1 MDQTPPSPPRDA
13 RAIVLV
19 EDDESTARL
28 MKLCLE
34 RRGYTVEH
42 IADGRAAL
50 ALVERSTLPALVI
63 IDYLMPYADGLKV
76 TRRLRD
82 DPVWQAVPI
91 LCVTGTTHE
100 DTMVQGLRL
109 HSDGFLSK
117 PFRPE
122 ELVGLVHRLT
132 ATEPDGGV

>member
-1 MDQTPPSPPRDA
+1 MDQTAPTPARDR

-34 RRGYTVEH
+34 RQGYTVEH
-42 IADGRAAL
+42 IGDGRAAL
-50 ALVERSTLPALVI
+50 GLVERTILPALVI

-76 TRRLRD
+76 TRCLRD
-82 DPVWQAVPI
+82 DPVWQTVPI

-122 ELVGLVHRLT
+122 ELVGLVRRLT
-132 ATEPDGGV
+132 AADDGA